1 MEEDKI
7 TIKVEVAQRFV
18 DVVINKE
25 WEYYYREAEK
35 VINESFLKF
44 AKKWNYTDHQDLLSK
59 ILVDYVVKWVENEE
73 RLNEFEEN
81 LVPKMQEL
89 KALTDKLEID

>member
-1 MEEDKI
+1 MEENRI

-89 KALTDKLEID
+89 KALTDKLKVD

>member
-18 DVVINKE
+18 DIVINKE

>member
-1 MEEDKI
+1 MEQDKI

-35 VINESFLKF
+35 IINESFLIF

-89 KALTDKLEID
+89 KRLTDKLKID

>member
-18 DVVINKE
+18 DVVISKE

>member
-1 MEEDKI
+1 MEQDKI

-35 VINESFLKF
+35 IINESFLNF

-89 KALTDKLEID
+89 KRLTDKLKID